1 MLSPIDTIAAWPRIR
16 ARRGGAINRDE
27 DHNGAVAQG
36 GQSALVSSRGTGG
49 RLRVQVPPAS
59 PLAINRQDE
68 VRHAAELRPL
78 Q

>member
-36 GQSALVSSRGTGG
+36 GQSALVSSRGTRGEVAG
-49 RLRVQVPPAS
+49 SSPAS
-59 PLAINRQDE
+59 VTIQSAFQD
-68 VRHAAELRPL
+68 AQLF
-78 Q
+78 